1 MLLLQSASLLFI
13 AALLVAADYPVNMPS
28 NKSLD
33 GCLGRLRA
41 LLSDYQTQQVPLEQ
55 RSLVLFHIGDI
66 GIAQNSIDIAGNN
79 IKIFVSSVLHHS
91 ATAHQRAFYV
101 FNVVKGL
108 KNPLAIHLPSFANSP
123 NMAMLEWKYASSDL
137 GTHLHTVGLI
147 GSDMVSQFYSVVFLN
162 QGVRGPLTSRTE
174 GQWMLELNKLMYSNN
189 VALAGPTISCEVSP
203 HVQTHAFSLRSD
215 ILPHVLS
222 EMKKN
227 MSTKFVSWQEMIASL
242 EVGLTGVVMRAGHNV
257 SSLLYDRRGYS
268 YFQEGKCL
276 RKNGPRSRFELNPAS
291 WCDVTPEE
299 VIFIKY
305 GGEPMRTPGFMCNS
319 TIAAMD
325 DYLYAL
331 SNKEPELKLI
341 YPETLMGG
349 HYYELFS
356 EYNSEV
362 VRDRSPL
369 PVPKQNNQPK
379 VCFLVRVTSLNE
391 LPPQENAYS
400 KLLNKD
406 VELLVTCKHS
416 TTQFAA
422 RTHLIDDLPRS
433 AASANKSE
441 LGGLLLPGAPTP
453 SGVRAAAAAGELR

>member
-1 MLLLQSASLLFI
+1 VTKTLQQVKVDFAEVMKLLHRASLW
-13 AALLVAADYPVNMPS
+13 LVAAVMAAAEYPVNMPS
-28 NKSLD
+28 SSSLD
-33 GCLGRLRA
+33 NCLGLLRA
-41 LLSDYQTQQVPLEQ
+41 LLTDYQTQQVPLEQ

-91 ATAHQRAFYV
+91 ATAQQKAFYV
-101 FNVVKGL
+101 FNVVKGMR
-108 KNPLAIHLPSFANSP
+108 NPLAIHLPSFENRP
-123 NMAMLEWKYASSDL
+123 NMVMLEWKQASSDL
-137 GTHLHTVGLI
+137 GTHLQTVGLI
-147 GSDMVSQFYSVVFLN
+147 GRDMVSQFYSVVFLN

-174 GQWMLELNKLMYSNN
+174 GQWLIELNKLMYSNN

-222 EMKKN
+222 EMKQN

-242 EVGLTGVVMRAGHNV
+242 EVGLTGVVMRAGYNV
-257 SSLLYDRRGYS
+257 SALLYDRRGYS

-276 RKNGPRSRFELNPAS
+276 LKNGPKSRFALNPAS

-331 SNKEPELKLI
+331 ANKEPELKLI

-349 HYYELFS
+349 HYYELYS
-356 EYNSEV
+356 EYNAEI

-369 PVPKQNNQPK
+369 PAPKQSNQPK

-391 LPPQENAYS
+391 VPPQENAYS
-400 KLLNKD
+400 KLINKD
-406 VELLVTCKHS
+406 VELLVTCKHYLD
-416 TTQFAA
+416 T
-422 RTHLIDDLPRS
+422 R
-433 AASANKSE
+433 
-441 LGGLLLPGAPTP
+441 
-453 SGVRAAAAAGELR
+453 